1 MVPVRAAPNVL
12 QYILRKTEQMPMKR
26 LLVILIAA
34 TALGTGEGLA
44 QKRSLFRLPSLDG
57 RTVDLTQYRGRVVVL
72 SFGATWCPPCR
83 EELPVLQKVADQY
96 AGRPVAFFWVSIDEP
111 EVSNQHLRQFIARLG
126 VRLPVLRDPEASIL
140 QEFKTDGVPALL
152 ILDPNWEPIGPP
164 HVGFSDPE
172 SYANEVIKTVNALLK
187 P

>member
-1 MVPVRAAPNVL
+1 
-12 QYILRKTEQMPMKR
+12 MKR
-26 LLVILIAA
+26 LPFILMAVI
-34 TALGTGEGLA
+34 ALWIGDGLA
-44 QKRSLFRLPSLDG
+44 QRRSLFKLASLDG

-83 EELPVLQKVADQY
+83 EELPILQKVADQY
-96 AGRPVAFFWVSIDEP
+96 AGRSVAFFWVSIDEP
-111 EVSNQHLRQFIARLG
+111 EVSNQQLRQFVARLG

-140 QEFKTDGVPALL
+140 QRFKTDGVPALL
-152 ILDPNWEPIGPP
+152 ILDPNGEPIGPP

-172 SYANEVIKTVNALLK
+172 SYVNELTKTVNALLK

>member
-1 MVPVRAAPNVL
+1 
-12 QYILRKTEQMPMKR
+12 MKR
-26 LLVILIAA
+26 LAFILMAVI
-34 TALGTGEGLA
+34 ALWIGDGLA
-44 QKRSLFRLPSLDG
+44 QRRSLFKLASLDG

-83 EELPVLQKVADQY
+83 EELPTLQKVADQY

-111 EVSNQHLRQFIARLG
+111 EVSNQQLRQFVARLG

-152 ILDPNWEPIGPP
+152 ILDLNGEPIGPP

-172 SYANEVIKTVNALLK
+172 SYVNELTKTLNALLK